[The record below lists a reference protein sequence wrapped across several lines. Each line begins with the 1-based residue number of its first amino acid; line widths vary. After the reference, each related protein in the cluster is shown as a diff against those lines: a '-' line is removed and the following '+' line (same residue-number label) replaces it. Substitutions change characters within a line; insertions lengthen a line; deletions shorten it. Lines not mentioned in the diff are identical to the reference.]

1 MSYTIGKLDLEE
13 RGSGRKRIE
22 CRGDAIFFGYLV
34 AFLVPFLIG
43 TLVFSTPWII
53 VRIVGKTDTQT
64 DQPQNLK
71 TATTASSSESKWFW
85 DSSLGQMLC
94 SCCTSCQ
101 ASSEL
106 PVELAD
112 FNVFSSSASC
122 SSSGGKY
129 QIPDNFETCPKLC
142 NESDWCAFFVL
153 DADQEYCK
161 ILEGCTVVPLSD
173 SKRTVYAKKQS
184 RPVLSEGPEGSG
196 SSLKSSK
203 SFLPTDDEDY

>member
-1 MSYTIGKLDLEE
+1 
-13 RGSGRKRIE
+13 
-22 CRGDAIFFGYLV
+22 
-34 AFLVPFLIG
+34 
-43 TLVFSTPWII
+43 
-53 VRIVGKTDTQT
+53 
-64 DQPQNLK
+64 
-71 TATTASSSESKWFW
+71 
-85 DSSLGQMLC
+85 MLC

-112 FNVFSSSASC
+112 FDVFSSSASC

-129 QIPDNFETCPKLC
+129 QIPDNFETCPKGGFEFPIILIQDLVFSVTVINLIIKIFTFSEIRSLSKLC

-153 DADQEYCK
+153 DTDQEYCK

-196 SSLKSSK
+196 SILKSSK

>member
-1 MSYTIGKLDLEE
+1 
-13 RGSGRKRIE
+13 
-22 CRGDAIFFGYLV
+22 
-34 AFLVPFLIG
+34 
-43 TLVFSTPWII
+43 
-53 VRIVGKTDTQT
+53 
-64 DQPQNLK
+64 
-71 TATTASSSESKWFW
+71 
-85 DSSLGQMLC
+85 MLC

-112 FNVFSSSASC
+112 FDVFSSSASC

-129 QIPDNFETCPKLC
+129 QIPDNFETCPKGGFEFPRRSKFCYDRVHSIILIQDLVFSVTVINLIIKIFTFSEIRSLSKLC

-153 DADQEYCK
+153 DTDQEYCK

-196 SSLKSSK
+196 SILKSSK